1 MIISVLKEIKKDEG
15 RVAATPSA
23 VRELCAHGHTVLV
36 ERDAGLLSGFSN
48 EQYAA
53 AGAELVDAKDAYERA
68 DMVYKVK
75 EILPEEYRYMRKDLI
90 VFTYIHSNGSREQT
104 DVCLE
109 AGVTGIAYEDVI
121 DRAGKFPLLRPMSEI
136 AGKGGFLAACEFAKS
151 TNGGRGRLYA
161 KLDGLSAPRVT
172 IIGAGCA
179 GIGAAELASG
189 CGNMVS
195 LVDIDYYSLEHA
207 KMKLGPNVEF
217 VMSNQENIE
226 RLVKQTDLLINCT
239 LWPKWRTDHLVSRE
253 LVRQMKEDAMI
264 VDVSCDEHG
273 AIETCR
279 NTYHSDPTYT
289 EEGVLHYCV
298 GNIPG
303 AYPKDASVALCNATL
318 PYALAIADKGVV
330 RALSEDA
337 GLRRGLCFYQGQ
349 LTLEETGRKQ
359 NRPYISPEE
368 ALGLG

>member
-1 MIISVLKEIKKDEG
+1 
-15 RVAATPSA
+15 
-23 VRELCAHGHTVLV
+23 
-36 ERDAGLLSGFSN
+36 
-48 EQYAA
+48 
-53 AGAELVDAKDAYERA
+53 
-68 DMVYKVK
+68 
-75 EILPEEYRYMRKDLI
+75 
-90 VFTYIHSNGSREQT
+90 
-104 DVCLE
+104 
-109 AGVTGIAYEDVI
+109 
-121 DRAGKFPLLRPMSEI
+121 
-136 AGKGGFLAACEFAKS
+136 
-151 TNGGRGRLYA
+151 
-161 KLDGLSAPRVT
+161 
-172 IIGAGCA
+172 
-179 GIGAAELASG
+179 
-189 CGNMVS
+189 
-195 LVDIDYYSLEHA
+195 
-207 KMKLGPNVEF
+207 MKLGPNVEF

-253 LVRQMKEDAMI
+253 LVRQMKKDAMI